1 MSKTKAIITTGI
13 ATFFFGFGAGAILN
27 LYLISIHSPLVAN
40 LRSSLSFKSS
50 IYGDGILLPI
60 VNMIMIAF
68 LYDNKKFVNRKT
80 LSFGFLGGGAIT
92 AWFHIN
98 QAVQGLVN
106 WTMPTPWH
114 WNVLGIWHAAYM
126 FSVTS
131 LISLFVIVSVSS
143 TIENKKLSKS
153 FVVVA
158 LGLLFFLFL
167 LRLDYSSVN
176 LASLVPH
183 KL

>member
-1 MSKTKAIITTGI
+1 MNKKKAIITTGI

-27 LYLISIHSPLVAN
+27 LYLISINSPLVAN

-60 VNMIMIAF
+60 VNMIMVAF
-68 LYDNKKFVNRKT
+68 LYDNKKFVNKKT
-80 LSFGFLGGGAIT
+80 LSFGFLGGGLIT
-92 AWFHIN
+92 AWFHVN
-98 QAVQGLVN
+98 QALQGLVN

-114 WNVLGIWHAAYM
+114 WNFLGLWHAVYM

-131 LISLFVIVSVSS
+131 LISLFMIVSIMSM
-143 TIENKKLSKS
+143 IKNKKISWFFIL
-153 FVVVA
+153 VIM
-158 LGLLFFLFL
+158 GLLFFLLL
-167 LRLDYSSVN
+167 LRMDYSSVN
-176 LASLVPH
+176 LTSLLPH